1 MRILIA
7 ESLAAAA
14 LKLLRDQPG
23 WEVIVSNPKDYV
35 QHLGTV
41 DALLVRSAVKVDGAV
56 LKQAPKLRVIG
67 RAGVGVDNV
76 DLPAATA
83 AGVLVMNTPGG
94 NAVSVAEHTVALMLS
109 LARSIPKASASTK
122 AGKWEKRKFLGTE
135 LRGKTLGIVGLGSI
149 GREVLKRAAAFE
161 MRIIATDPYVHSQ
174 TAKDVGVELVALP
187 SLYAESDYIT
197 LHTALTP
204 ESNRMLSHD
213 AFARMKK
220 GVRIINCAR
229 GELIDQQ
236 ALKEALASGKV
247 GGAALDVFEKEPP
260 PPDDPILAMENLV
273 ATPHIGG
280 STEEAQEIVGVRI
293 AEQIVEYLQSGVAL
307 NAVNMPALTPEQYKT
322 LGPYSQLAERLGNF
336 ASYVST
342 GNPKTVR
349 LVYFGRIAEQN
360 THLVRNAGLAGVLQ
374 RSLARQA
381 NSINAMQ
388 IAGDRGLTVAERHD
402 KRSSHTDSVRLE
414 LESDTGLISVEGA
427 VVLDRPRL
435 LQVDG
440 IYCEAPLD
448 GHLTFLKNQDVPGVV
463 GFIGDVLGKN
473 GINIATFSLGRR
485 NSGAEAVAVI
495 ETDQQVP
502 EQVLAELLQNSAIKI
517 ARSIKFSA
525 GSTISTST

>member
-1 MRILIA
+1 
-7 ESLAAAA
+7 

-23 WEVIVSNPKDYV
+23 WEVIVSNPKEFTG
-35 QHLGTV
+35 HLATADALVVRSGVRV
-41 DALLVRSAVKVDGAV
+41 DASVIA
-56 LKQAPKLRVIG
+56 QAPKLRLIG
-67 RAGVGVDNV
+67 RAGVGVDNIE
-76 DLPAATA
+76 LPSATA
-83 AGVLVMNTPGG
+83 AGILVMNTPGG
-94 NAVSVAEHTVALMLS
+94 NAISVAEHTIALMLS
-109 LARSIPKASASTK
+109 LARSIPRASASVK
-122 AGKWEKRKFLGTE
+122 SGKWEKRKFLGTE

-149 GREVLKRAAAFE
+149 GREVVKRAAAFE
-161 MRIIATDPYVHSQ
+161 MRIIASDPYVHSQ

-204 ESNRMLSHD
+204 ESNRMLSTE
-213 AFARMKK
+213 AFARMKR

-229 GELIDQQ
+229 GELIDQE
-236 ALKEALASGKV
+236 ALKEALSSGKA
-247 GGAALDVFEKEPP
+247 GGAALDVFENEPP
-260 PPDDPILAMENLV
+260 ASGDRLLAMENLV

-293 AEQIVEYLQSGVAL
+293 AEQVVEYMQNGVAL

-336 ASYVST
+336 ASYVSS

-349 LVYFGRIAEQN
+349 LLYFGKIAELN
-360 THLVRNAGLAGVLQ
+360 THLVRNAGLAGVLH
-374 RSLARQA
+374 RSLARKA

-402 KRSSHTDSVRLE
+402 KRTAHTDTVRLE
-414 LESDTGLISVEGA
+414 LESDVGVTSVEGA

-435 LQVDG
+435 IQVDG

-448 GHLTFLKNQDVPGVV
+448 GNLTFLKNEDVPGVI
-463 GFIGDVLGKN
+463 GYIGDVLGRN

-485 NSGAEAVAVI
+485 HAGAEAVSVVQ
-495 ETDQQVP
+495 TDQLVP
-502 EQVLAELLQNSAIKI
+502 DHVLAQLMENTAVKM
-517 ARSIKFSA
+517 ARSVPF
-525 GSTISTST
+525 TD